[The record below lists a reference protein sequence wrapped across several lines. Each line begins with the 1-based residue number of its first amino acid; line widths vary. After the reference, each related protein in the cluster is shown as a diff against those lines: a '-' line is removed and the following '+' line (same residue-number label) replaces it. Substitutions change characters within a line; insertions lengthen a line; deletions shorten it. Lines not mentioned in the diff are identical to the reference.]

1 MIRGGVKMYRPNKL
15 KEELDRLR
23 DENKR
28 LAFENV
34 YLRERANTLQAELYN
49 TRLQMQNDSLH
60 DALIQRVLT
69 ERPII
74 RIEKEEVEE

>member
-1 MIRGGVKMYRPNKL
+1 MYRQNKL

-23 DENKR
+23 DENRR

-34 YLRERANTLQAELYN
+34 YLRERNNTLQAELYN
-49 TRLQMQNDSLH
+49 VRLQMQNDSLH
-60 DALIQRVLT
+60 DTLIQRTLT

-74 RIEKEEVEE
+74 RIEKERME